1 MEKRENIDHAH
12 SYQNEIF
19 YDLKWKMIYF
29 DEILNYMN
37 GSLPVF
43 LVARKCTRST
53 YPTWPIVLVE
63 NMI

>member
-1 MEKRENIDHAH
+1 MKILTMHIVIKL
-12 SYQNEIF
+12 SYF
-19 YDLKWKMIYF
+19 MYDLKWKMIYF

-53 YPTWPIVLVE
+53 YPTWPIVLLE
-63 NMI
+63 NMIW